1 MKLLNRMK
9 ILIKIMKK
17 DKLKNLRKLEKE
29 GFIYSFFLLIILVL
43 ELFIKLKS
51 MVQMKNM
58 HSKFFLMNSIL
69 KSEKHLL
76 NGFRNIKC

>member
-29 GFIYSFFLLIILVL
+29 GFIYSFFY
-43 ELFIKLKS
+43 
-51 MVQMKNM
+51 
-58 HSKFFLMNSIL
+58 
-69 KSEKHLL
+69 
-76 NGFRNIKC
+76 